1 MPKNANNTK
10 NTNNTDNTN
19 NANNANNQPQSI
31 EQKIAQLDASVE
43 WFYGD
48 EFNLDEAL
56 PKYQAAAALAT
67 SIEKDLTE
75 LKNKV
80 EVLEDFTKN

>member
-1 MPKNANNTK
+1 MPKNANNNK
-10 NTNNTDNTN
+10 NTNNTDST
-19 NANNANNQPQSI
+19 NNANNQPQSI

-56 PKYQAAAALAT
+56 PKYQATADLAT

-75 LKNKV
+75 LKNNV

>member
-1 MPKNANNTK
+1 MSKNA
-10 NTNNTDNTN
+10 TNNSKT
-19 NANNANNQPQSI
+19 I
-31 EQKIAQLDASVE
+31 EQKIADLDASVE

-48 EFNLDEAL
+48 GFNLDEAL
-56 PKYQAAAALAT
+56 SRYQAATDLAT
-67 SIEKDLTE
+67 TIEKDLNE

>member
-1 MPKNANNTK
+1 MSKNA
-10 NTNNTDNTN
+10 TNNSKT
-19 NANNANNQPQSI
+19 I
-31 EQKIAQLDASVE
+31 EQKIADLDASVE

-48 EFNLDEAL
+48 DFNLDEAL
-56 PKYQAAAALAT
+56 SKYQAATDLAT
-67 SIEKDLTE
+67 TIEKDLNE

>member
-1 MPKNANNTK
+1 MSKNA
-10 NTNNTDNTN
+10 TNNSKT
-19 NANNANNQPQSI
+19 I
-31 EQKIAQLDASVE
+31 EQKIADLDASVE

-48 EFNLDEAL
+48 DFNLDEAL
-56 PKYQAAAALAT
+56 SKYQAATDLAT
-67 SIEKDLTE
+67 TIEEDLNE